1 MDKSACENHAYI
13 IYVTIEVL
21 AYGKGP
27 AYYMYNMTLSR
38 K

>member
-13 IYVTIEVL
+13 IYVTFEVL

-27 AYYMYNMTLSR
+27 AYYMYSMTLS
-38 K
+38 